1 MDAVVEDFLHSWS
14 FVRRMTYD
22 FIAALDDRYWLYT
35 PVESLAPLAKQFRH
49 MIGISGL
56 YNDALRHRTVDFERK
71 RSFYPATIDKAAIVA
86 GLRMQDAE
94 LERLMRAL
102 DAEARQALLIDFG
115 GNKMRFGD
123 YTTMLVQHEALHQGI
138 WALCARL
145 AGFATPPLWQQ
156 EWVL

>member
-1 MDAVVEDFLHSWS
+1 
-14 FVRRMTYD
+14 MTYD
-22 FIAALDDRYWLYT
+22 FIEAVDDRYWLFT
-35 PVESLAPLAKQFRH
+35 PHASLAPLAKQFRH

-56 YNDALRHRTVDFERK
+56 YNDALRHRAVDFTRK
-71 RSFYPATIDKAAIVA
+71 QSFFPPTLDKLAIIA

-102 DAEARQALLIDFG
+102 DSEERRAFVIDFG
-115 GNKMRFGD
+115 GNTMRFGD

-145 AGFATPPLWQQ
+145 AGFATPPLWQR
-156 EWVL
+156 EWIL